1 MLYTTESRRLEE
13 LKEAVYS
20 DWKNDVRDELLD
32 NLKLSYSV
40 DFEDY
45 ERSKEHAQ
53 TLSDRI
59 EEFNEKIELLVGQ
72 RDSLEE
78 EIQKYEREFEDI
90 DDKVLSVIND
100 AMQREYSCNKR
111 IIRETYN
118 KYKEDIDSYVSC
130 SGVEVSPTNN
140 VDELIQRQV
149 EIAYHCLLSEIEGDV
164 K

>member
-13 LKEAVYS
+13 LREAVYS
-20 DWKNDVRDELLD
+20 DWKNEVRDELLD

-40 DFEDY
+40 DFEKY

-53 TLSDRI
+53 TLSNRI
-59 EEFNEKIELLVGQ
+59 EELNEKINLLVGQ

-100 AMQREYSCNKR
+100 ARDGVYSCDMKV
-111 IIRETYN
+111 IREIYN
-118 KYKEDIDSYVSC
+118 KYRDDINSFVRC

-140 VDELIQRQV
+140 VDDLIDKQV
-149 EIAYHCLLSEIEGDV
+149 EIAYQCLLSEIENDV

>member
-32 NLKLSYSV
+32 NLETAYSV
-40 DFEDY
+40 NLADY

-59 EEFNEKIELLVGQ
+59 NELEEKIELLVGQ
-72 RDSLEE
+72 REALED
-78 EIQKYEREFEDI
+78 EIQTYEREFEDI
-90 DDKVLSVIND
+90 DDKVLSVVND
-100 AMQREYSCNKR
+100 AMQGGYSCDNKV
-111 IIRETYN
+111 IREAYNTY
-118 KYKEDIDSYVSC
+118 KKDIDGYVSC

-140 VDELIQRQV
+140 VDELIKRQV
-149 EIAYHCLLSEIEGDV
+149 EIAYQCLLSEIEGDV